1 MANLRARGPGPRRA
15 TRRASWRLGC
25 RARCSVGI
33 TRKSPQLSVAS
44 TPGSWGSIRI
54 STAAGAELLRTTEPS
69 AADPQVNEAA
79 SPLLTTV
86 QAADYLQVSTRT
98 VKSLLSEG
106 RIAYVKVGRTTR
118 IHLKDLDH
126 FIAQNRQKHR
136 SRLRGRR

>member
-1 MANLRARGPGPRRA
+1 M
-15 TRRASWRLGC
+15 
-25 RARCSVGI
+25 
-33 TRKSPQLSVAS
+33 SVAS

-54 STAAGAELLRTTEPS
+54 STPPGADVARTTEPIT
-69 AADPQVNEAA
+69 ADPHVNEAA

-106 RIAYVKVGRTTR
+106 SIAYVKVGRTTR
-118 IHLKDLDH
+118 IHLEDLDH

-136 SRLRGRR
+136 TRLRGRR